1 MLKIGITG
9 GIGTGKSEVCKILE
23 ESGATVLYA
32 DSIAKNLL
40 DSDKSVKSQVKKIF
54 GNEIYDQNDRID
66 RKLLAKKIFLDS
78 NLKRQLESIV
88 HPVVINFILKAFQEI
103 EEKKDKT
110 VVFVEAALIFETGF
124 NENLNYTIVVD
135 SDIETCIARVM
146 KRDKVSRD
154 DVLNRIKFQVEQ
166 KEKIKLADFVIH
178 NNSTIDELKKNVHFI
193 YKLLLKIAEKNYGTK
208 GT

>member
-40 DSDKSVKSQVKKIF
+40 DSDKSIKSQVKKIF

-78 NLKRQLESIV
+78 NLKKQLESIV

-154 DVLNRIKFQVEQ
+154 DVLNRIKSQVEQ